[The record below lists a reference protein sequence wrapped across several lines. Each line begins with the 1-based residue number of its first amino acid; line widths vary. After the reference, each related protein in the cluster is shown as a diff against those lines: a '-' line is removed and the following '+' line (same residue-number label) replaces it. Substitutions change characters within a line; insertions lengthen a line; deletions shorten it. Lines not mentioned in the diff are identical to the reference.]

1 VESIPEELLKL
12 LLAILVGG
20 LIGAEREFRHRAA
33 GFRTIIFICLGSTL
47 FTMFSLEL
55 GGETS
60 PVRIA
65 AHMVTGVGFLCAGV
79 ILEEKSRIVGLTTSS
94 TIWFTAAMGM
104 GIGGGLYLIVF
115 SALVGAMVVLWV
127 FPRFEEWIY
136 NVRTMRTYEMVCDV
150 NGGRLKDLEALF
162 QDCGLKVRKHKMVK
176 KPEEMV
182 CTVEA
187 YGPPSKHEQVMQKLM
202 ADEEVREFRY

>member
-1 VESIPEELLKL
+1 MSPSEEIIRL
-12 LLAILVGG
+12 LLAIIVGG

-55 GGETS
+55 GGDVA

-79 ILEEKSRIVGLTTSS
+79 ILEEKTRIVGLTTAS

-104 GIGGGLYLIVF
+104 GIGGGQYEIIAL
-115 SALVGAMVVLWV
+115 ALVGAMVILWV
-127 FPRFEEWIY
+127 FPKFEEWIY
-136 NVRTMRTYEMVCDV
+136 NVRERRTYEMVCDI
-150 NGGRLKDLEALF
+150 NQDRLKELEALF
-162 QDCGLKVRKHKMVK
+162 KACGLQVQGHKLIKKVD
-176 KPEEMV
+176 EMV
-182 CTVEA
+182 CIVDA
-187 YGPPSKHEQVMQKLM
+187 YGSPDNHERIMKKLM
-202 ADEEVREFRY
+202 SEGDVKEFSY